1 MALYDAEENGP
12 TSMLYDRIENYA
24 KSGILKHFWL
34 NLIEFLSLPSDYTL
48 QLFKVAEKLTH
59 KESDVASAVEKK
71 LADLQNLDKKK

>member
-12 TSMLYDRIENYA
+12 TSMLYDSIENYA
-24 KSGILKHFWL
+24 MSGILKHFGL

-71 LADLQNLDKKK
+71 LADLQNLDKNK